1 LKRNPSIIIG
11 LSLIL
16 SACGPQAIPTA
27 DPVQMEASAVAMA
40 NTFVAETQAAIPPTS
55 TPTDT
60 PVPSPTPM
68 PTSTEAPVATVVE
81 ASPTALAD
89 SCNRPFFDS
98 PVAAP
103 GAGKVDNGANIIIIN
118 STKVSVTVSLY
129 LSKNKF
135 GQCGYVSY
143 VLPRKQS
150 VIVMNVLPYGCYSAS
165 AYVNDPKKPSNP
177 SGGPTCITGP
187 DRTTF
192 TISAEQIK
200 ITGP

>member
-1 LKRNPSIIIG
+1 MIIG
-11 LSLIL
+11 LALL
-16 SACGPQAIPTA
+16 LGACGPQATPTIA
-27 DPVQMEASAVAMA
+27 PVQMEVSAVAMA
-40 NTFVAETQAAIPPTS
+40 NTSVAQTQAALPPTS

-60 PVPSPTPM
+60 PVPSPTPV
-68 PTSTEAPVATVVE
+68 PTSTETAVATAAAEV
-81 ASPTALAD
+81 SPTELAV

-103 GAGKVDNGANIIIIN
+103 GAGKVDNGANIIIVN
-118 STKVSVTVSLY
+118 TTKASITVSLF
-129 LSKNKF
+129 LSKNKY

-143 VLPRKQS
+143 VVPRKQS
-150 VIVMNVLPYGCYSAS
+150 VVVMNVLPYGCYSVS

-177 SGGPTCITGP
+177 SGGPACITGP

-192 TISAEQIK
+192 TVSAERIQ